1 MAVVA
6 EQRST
11 SSTSRNSSRCSSSS
25 SSMNLLLLA
34 VVLLATS
41 GGTVFVVQGFSST
54 SSLSISNRHQSS
66 STFISNSK
74 RRLNQQQQSAFSAP
88 LSSSP
93 FPSTPQQQNQRRSL
107 TSSSSSSSLYA
118 VGATT
123 AAAGAIAGVLT
134 GGVLGGALHAVS
146 GPDHLAALLPRCCGQ
161 PWYKAGRIGALW
173 GMGHGLSATIL
184 GVLAFGLKAQVRK
197 APGVQAVL
205 GKASHVTEIAVG
217 LSLIVIGAMGIR
229 EAREWEEE
237 SMPANS
243 LSAAASP
250 DAGVAVK
257 DAQKRAVIFNG
268 LLHGFSWDGAPSLAP
283 ALAVATW
290 GGNIAFLSAYATG
303 TMAAMALTTTL
314 IGEGTRRA
322 GEVFNRPDI
331 PQKLGFFSSLL
342 AIAIGAVWCGLAFA
356 S

>member
-1 MAVVA
+1 MTVA
-6 EQRST
+6 TERRST
-11 SSTSRNSSRCSSSS
+11 SSTSRNSNSSI
-25 SSMNLLLLA
+25 NLFLLA
-34 VVLLATS
+34 VVLLVTS
-41 GGTVFVVQGFSST
+41 GGTVFVVEGFSST

-74 RRLNQQQQSAFSAP
+74 RRINQQQQSAFSAP
-88 LSSSP
+88 LTSSVP
-93 FPSTPQQQNQRRSL
+93 FTQQQQQNQRRS
-107 TSSSSSSSLYA
+107 SSSSSTSSLYA